1 MKKRRSTK
9 NPMTSLERRSV
20 SALAGVFGLRMLGL
34 FLILPVFA
42 LYAEQLQGNTAF
54 LTGVAIGAY
63 GLTQAVFQIPFG
75 LLSDKFGRKPV
86 IAAGLLI
93 FAIGSIVAAMADSIT
108 GVILG
113 RALQGTGAIAAAV
126 IALASDLTREEQ
138 RTKAMAMIGMTIGL
152 AFFVALMLGP
162 LLDRVIGV
170 PGIFWL
176 TAILAIACHCCR
188 LQGCADTCCQSCS
201 IWVEI
206 RSLRK
211 QFSVILKDVHL
222 LRLDLGFSVCTWY

>member
-1 MKKRRSTK
+1 MKRRRSNK

-93 FAIGSIVAAMADSIT
+93 FAIGSIVAAMADSIS

-113 RALQGTGAIAAAV
+113 RALQGAGAIAAAV
-126 IALASDLTREEQ
+126 MALVADL
-138 RTKAMAMIGMTIGL
+138 
-152 AFFVALMLGP
+152 
-162 LLDRVIGV
+162 
-170 PGIFWL
+170 
-176 TAILAIACHCCR
+176 
-188 LQGCADTCCQSCS
+188 
-201 IWVEI
+201 
-206 RSLRK
+206 
-211 QFSVILKDVHL
+211 
-222 LRLDLGFSVCTWY
+222 

>member
-1 MKKRRSTK
+1 MNRRRSNK

-93 FAIGSIVAAMADSIT
+93 FAIGSIVAAMADSIS

-176 TAILAIACHCCR
+176 TAILAVLAIVLVYKDVPTPVASHVPLC
-188 LQGCADTCCQSCS
+188 GDS
-201 IWVEI
+201 
-206 RSLRK
+206 SLR
-211 QFSVILKDVHL
+211 
-222 LRLDLGFSVCTWY
+222 

>member
-1 MKKRRSTK
+1 MKRRLSTK

-42 LYAEQLQGNTAF
+42 LYAQELQGNTAF

-108 GVILG
+108 GVIIG

-126 IALASDLTREEQ
+126 PIAVDEINANGSLTGGLTLGYVFGLDSGCNPIKGVLSLTGLLESHDISVF
-138 RTKAMAMIGMTIGL
+138 IGPVWT
-152 AFFVALMLGP
+152 FFFFFYVTLIKC
-162 LLDRVIGV
+162 V
-170 PGIFWL
+170 
-176 TAILAIACHCCR
+176 
-188 LQGCADTCCQSCS
+188 
-201 IWVEI
+201 
-206 RSLRK
+206 LR
-211 QFSVILKDVHL
+211 DVL
-222 LRLDLGFSVCTWY
+222 PIVR